1 MAAYFNEP
9 DHSGHKEGPNSTLV
23 NGYTCTCTKGQILKV
38 KYVHFDISQ
47 LKRTNNLFTNT
58 IFI

>member
-47 LKRTNNLFTNT
+47 L
-58 IFI
+58 